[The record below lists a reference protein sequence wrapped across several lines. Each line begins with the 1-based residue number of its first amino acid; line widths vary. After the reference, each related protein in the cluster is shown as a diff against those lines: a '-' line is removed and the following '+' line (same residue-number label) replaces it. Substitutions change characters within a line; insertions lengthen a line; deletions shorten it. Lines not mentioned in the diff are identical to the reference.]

1 MKKIVSLLWV
11 VMTVVSL
18 STSAQN
24 KITIEDLWQNYKFF
38 PQSVRGVASM
48 NDGAH
53 YTTMEKRN
61 TVIVR
66 YAYETG
72 EAVDT
77 LFDASRYEE
86 LSFINGYA
94 FSSDEKK
101 LLVYDQRNAIY
112 RHSFTAS
119 WYIIDLASGAIVALP
134 GGAKNQLATFS
145 PRADKVAYVRENNLY
160 YYDIASQKEVAV
172 TTDGVFN
179 KIINGAPDWVY
190 EEEFG
195 FSKAFTWSKEG
206 RYLAWM
212 RFDESEV
219 KQFEMTMFQ
228 GAAPTLEEN
237 ARYPH
242 PYTFKYP
249 KAGEDNSVVTVHIY
263 SLDTQK
269 VVDVDLGEE
278 VDQYIPRI
286 KWSDE
291 EDFLAV
297 FRVNR
302 LQNKW
307 EILFA
312 DAGTGATEV
321 KYVEEND
328 RYIEESN
335 YDNVKFLEGNKHLIL
350 TSEMDGWMHLYDVNL
365 ETGFKRQ
372 VTRGEWDVT
381 DFLGYDAAKKTLYYI
396 SAENSPL
403 RRDLYSVRIDGKK
416 RKRITPQDGTNRV
429 VFSKGFKYFINYFS
443 NATTPTLVT
452 LHNRKGK
459 MIRVLEDNAA
469 YKEMLDGYRYNNKE
483 FFSFTTSE
491 GVELNG
497 WMIMPVDMDPDKQY
511 PCLMTQYSGPGSQE
525 VLDNWSFDWCNYLS
539 QEGYIVACV
548 DGRGTGAR
556 GEEFKKCT
564 YMQLGKYESDDQIE
578 AARWLARQ
586 PNVDADN
593 IGIWGWS
600 FGGFMTALC
609 MEKGE
614 GIFDAG
620 IAVAPVTNWRYYD
633 NIYTERFM
641 RTPEENPE
649 GYDDNSPLYHAED
662 LKGNLLIVHGTA
674 DDNVHLQNSMEFVER
689 LVQADKQ
696 FDMMIYTNRNHGI
709 YGGNTRYHL
718 FTKFVNFLNTHL
730 KDGE

>member
-1 MKKIVSLLWV
+1 
-11 VMTVVSL
+11 
-18 STSAQN
+18 
-24 KITIEDLWQNYKFF
+24 
-38 PQSVRGVASM
+38 
-48 NDGAH
+48 
-53 YTTMEKRN
+53 
-61 TVIVR
+61 
-66 YAYETG
+66 
-72 EAVDT
+72 
-77 LFDASRYEE
+77 
-86 LSFINGYA
+86 
-94 FSSDEKK
+94 
-101 LLVYDQRNAIY
+101 
-112 RHSFTAS
+112 
-119 WYIIDLASGAIVALP
+119 
-134 GGAKNQLATFS
+134 
-145 PRADKVAYVRENNLY
+145 
-160 YYDIASQKEVAV
+160 
-172 TTDGVFN
+172 
-179 KIINGAPDWVY
+179 
-190 EEEFG
+190 
-195 FSKAFTWSKEG
+195 
-206 RYLAWM
+206 
-212 RFDESEV
+212 
-219 KQFEMTMFQ
+219 
-228 GAAPTLEEN
+228 
-237 ARYPH
+237 
-242 PYTFKYP
+242 
-249 KAGEDNSVVTVHIY
+249 
-263 SLDTQK
+263 
-269 VVDVDLGEE
+269 
-278 VDQYIPRI
+278 
-286 KWSDE
+286 
-291 EDFLAV
+291 
-297 FRVNR
+297 
-302 LQNKW
+302 
-307 EILFA
+307 
-312 DAGTGATEV
+312 
-321 KYVEEND
+321 
-328 RYIEESN
+328 
-335 YDNVKFLEGNKHLIL
+335 
-350 TSEMDGWMHLYDVNL
+350 MHLYDVNL